1 MRGRTFIF
9 AAILSAAIPPSGVA
23 DAQLSPQGI
32 LGGITRPFRQALGHF
47 GHSPRIHRHRR
58 ASEPRAASPA
68 PPSESSAISGSR
80 LGFAGVP
87 AWPTAYEDVL
97 GFAFWP
103 DDYASR
109 LRGRGFDV
117 IADTIAGRFDLPRT
131 SARTATIGA
140 AVTDASN
147 STNRCSEAA
156 SLSRENWPT
165 IRVQQILQV
174 SDTQNEALDKLQAAV
189 TQSLNSIRADCP
201 SNALTPP
208 DRLRALVQTLWTVRD
223 AAISMRGPVKDFY
236 DSLTNTQKSSFASQQ
251 PTNPP
256 PTNRTGASDDMNKQY
271 QGCAAQNAEKSERL
285 IKEIEMRIRLN
296 NDQAASLENLHKVSA
311 DMAKLMIAS
320 CAQPIPAD
328 PMARLDAASDQLTAL
343 NYAAT
348 TVQIAFNGFYSR
360 LSNEQ
365 KARFDSLAR

>member
-140 AVTDASN
+140 AALWRSPRAGTS
-147 STNRCSEAA
+147 
-156 SLSRENWPT
+156 SRPGGSS
-165 IRVQQILQV
+165 RRGRARR
-174 SDTQNEALDKLQAAV
+174 SRR
-189 TQSLNSIRADCP
+189 IRACARP
-201 SNALTPP
+201 TSGSIA
-208 DRLRALVQTLWTVRD
+208 RA
-223 AAISMRGPVKDFY
+223 
-236 DSLTNTQKSSFASQQ
+236 
-251 PTNPP
+251 PT
-256 PTNRTGASDDMNKQY
+256 S
-271 QGCAAQNAEKSERL
+271 
-285 IKEIEMRIRLN
+285 
-296 NDQAASLENLHKVSA
+296 
-311 DMAKLMIAS
+311 
-320 CAQPIPAD
+320 PAD
-328 PMARLDAASDQLTAL
+328 AHRPDGRPLAPRRHCRFAPCTLDS
-343 NYAAT
+343 
-348 TVQIAFNGFYSR
+348 
-360 LSNEQ
+360 
-365 KARFDSLAR
+365 